1 MNQEDFWKGDFGTD
15 YISRNID
22 ETLLESNVNFF
33 EKILQNVQEP
43 IDSILELGANVG
55 MNFLAL
61 SRILPN
67 LNFTGVEI
75 NKAAADALRETGC
88 EVHNCAIQDLALN
101 ATYDLVL
108 TKTVLIHIAP
118 EKLPDTYEK
127 IFNFSRKWILI
138 AEYYNSTPTGIPYRG
153 HEEKLFKRDFAG
165 EMLDTYPSLKLVDYG
180 FTYHRDS
187 HPQDDVSWFL
197 LRKD

>member
-22 ETLLESNVNFF
+22 EILLESNVNFF

-61 SRILPN
+61 SRILPD

-75 NKAAADALRETGC
+75 NKAEF
-88 EVHNCAIQDLALN
+88 
-101 ATYDLVL
+101 Y
-108 TKTVLIHIAP
+108 
-118 EKLPDTYEK
+118 
-127 IFNFSRKWILI
+127 
-138 AEYYNSTPTGIPYRG
+138 
-153 HEEKLFKRDFAG
+153 
-165 EMLDTYPSLKLVDYG
+165 
-180 FTYHRDS
+180 
-187 HPQDDVSWFL
+187 
-197 LRKD
+197 